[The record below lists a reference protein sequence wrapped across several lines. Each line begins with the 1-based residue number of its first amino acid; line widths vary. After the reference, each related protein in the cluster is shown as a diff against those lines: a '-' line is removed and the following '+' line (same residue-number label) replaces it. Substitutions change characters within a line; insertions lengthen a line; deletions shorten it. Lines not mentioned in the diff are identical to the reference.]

1 MSVLVVWLV
10 FYSIPLSAQE
20 KLELCAS
27 NEMAILS
34 HVSILEDSSQRL
46 DYRDVAAT
54 GDESFYH
61 IDDRP
66 PSWGYTRSAVWLRFE
81 LVNSGASSCER
92 WLIVGE
98 PRLEDVQ
105 VHSFHNG
112 IWSEMTGGS
121 AYPLEQWAVAA
132 RQPRFRIA
140 LGAGEEMEV
149 LVRIASRSSMLV
161 QPELWDDRTLI
172 QNVTASHLIEGVI
185 LGTILLLLCV
195 GLVIAVITRFRLL
208 LLSCLA
214 LFFYS
219 LVYFILNG
227 YLFYLPSLL
236 PWSRELIGI
245 LSMTSGAFFYAYC
258 YLLFQ
263 VRSLGSWVN
272 LAFFVYA
279 LIAVVVLLVGA
290 SGDPV
295 SSSGLYSFFMFGHYP
310 LVLILPLV
318 AVYQGIRPAWP
329 AWLLSSL
336 ALFQVGLWVWWQAG
350 EHIWHYTG
358 EHQQESVFTLIV
370 LVLSTLMSGVVR
382 SRQQKQ
388 EALAEV
394 SLLQR
399 VENERLE
406 KKVELRTRQLR
417 EALHARSTL
426 LARVSHDLRSPLNR
440 IVNNVRQVRGQLIPE
455 YLNKI
460 ERIALQQLEF
470 IDDLLDFSRTELNEI
485 ELSLEP
491 GYLFGF
497 LKEIEEEGL
506 DLASS
511 HGNRLNCSFADNLPR
526 LVNADFRQL
535 RRVLVNLLHNAA
547 KFTKEGSIE
556 LKVESIASQGG
567 KFCIHFSVEDSGAGF
582 SQEISSRLLMPFQR
596 GNNVKSVEGV
606 GLGLS
611 IVKSLLEQMGSRLS
625 LESSESRGSTFS
637 FLLWLNDASED
648 EIDSVF
654 LESYVTTTDG
664 CGRSLMIVDDVAL
677 PRMFLG
683 DLFSG
688 YGFEVMLAADAEE
701 ALAGLKTRRID
712 LVITDQFMPD
722 KDGWDL
728 LREVRRSHPGLPVLL
743 YSASPARS
751 RHDTQELFFD
761 AVLLKPSSTGDL
773 LACIERLCPLSSPV
787 IPQ

>member
-1 MSVLVVWLV
+1 
-10 FYSIPLSAQE
+10 
-20 KLELCAS
+20 
-27 NEMAILS
+27 MAILS
-34 HVSILEDSSQRL
+34 HVSIFEDSSQRL
-46 DYRDVAAT
+46 DYRDVAEI
-54 GDESFYH
+54 GDERFYH
-61 IDDRP
+61 INDRP

-81 LVNSGASSCER
+81 LVNSEASSCER

-121 AYPLEQWAVAA
+121 AYPLEQWAEAA

-140 LGAGEEMEV
+140 LGSGEQV
-149 LVRIASRSSMLV
+149 QILVRVVSRSSMLIR
-161 QPELWDDRTLI
+161 PELWNDGVLT
-172 QNVTASHLIEGVI
+172 QNLAAAHLVDGVI
-185 LGTILLLLCV
+185 LGIVLLLLGI
-195 GLVIAVITRFRLL
+195 GLVIAMITRFRLL
-208 LLSCLA
+208 FFACLA

-219 LVYFILNG
+219 LVYFTLNG

-245 LSMTSGAFFYAYC
+245 FSMISGALFYAYC

-263 VRSLGSWVN
+263 VRFFGSWVN

-295 SSSGLYSFFMFGHYP
+295 SSSGLYSFFMFGYYP
-310 LVLILPLV
+310 LALILPLV
-318 AVYQGIRPAWP
+318 AFYQGIRLAWP

-336 ALFQVGLWVWWQAG
+336 ALFQVGWWAWWQTG
-350 EHIWHYTG
+350 EHIWHYSG
-358 EHQQESVFTLIV
+358 EHQQESVLTLIV
-370 LVLSTLMSGVVR
+370 LVISTLLSGVVR

-394 SLLQR
+394 SLLQG

-440 IVNNVRQVRGQLIPE
+440 IVNNVRQGRGQRIPE
-455 YLNKI
+455 HLDKI

-470 IDDLLDFSRTELNEI
+470 IDDLLEFSRTELNEI

-506 DLASS
+506 YLASS
-511 HGNRLNCSFADNLPR
+511 HGNRLNCSFADNLPM

-535 RRVLVNLLHNAA
+535 RRVLINLLNNAA

-567 KFCIHFSVEDSGAGF
+567 KFCIHFSVEDNGIGF
-582 SQEISSRLLMPFQR
+582 PQDISNRLLMPFQR
-596 GNNVKSVEGV
+596 GSNVKSVEGV

-625 LESSESRGSTFS
+625 LESNESRGSTFS

-648 EIDSVF
+648 DIDSVF

-688 YGFEVMLAADAEE
+688 YGFEVTLAADSEE
-701 ALAGLKTRRID
+701 ALAGLKTGQID
-712 LVITDQFMPD
+712 LLITDQFMPG

-751 RHDTQELFFD
+751 RQDTRGLFFD

-773 LACIERLCPLSSPV
+773 LACIDRLCPMPSLV
-787 IPQ
+787 TPQ